1 MLVLQATADEA
12 TDVEEEGNEGDDEV
26 DDEDREEEED
36 PLSTLDDD
44 ERKALI
50 HNTEAVRTTL
60 MKVCAFLSFFF
71 AFVLISVANIGSQTL
86 LCHCPFHHHFPS
98 RMA

>member
-50 HNTEAVRTTL
+50 HNMEAVRTTL
-60 MKVCAFLSFFF
+60 MKVCAFLSFF
-71 AFVLISVANIGSQTL
+71 L
-86 LCHCPFHHHFPS
+86 LLYLFLLPI
-98 RMA
+98 

>member
-12 TDVEEEGNEGDDEV
+12 TDDKEERNEGNDEADDK
-26 DDEDREEEED
+26 DKEEEED

-50 HNTEAVRTTL
+50 HNTEAVHTML
-60 MKVCAFLSFFF
+60 MKVCVFLSFFLRLYLF
-71 AFVLISVANIGSQTL
+71 L
-86 LCHCPFHHHFPS
+86 LPI
-98 RMA
+98 

>member
-12 TDVEEEGNEGDDEV
+12 TDDEEEGNEGDDEV

-50 HNTEAVRTTL
+50 HNTEAVRTML
-60 MKVCAFLSFFF
+60 MKVCAFLSFF
-71 AFVLISVANIGSQTL
+71 L
-86 LCHCPFHHHFPS
+86 LLYLFLLPI
-98 RMA
+98 